1 MFLNV
6 NNLIKL
12 LTKKIPNR
20 KSYPQTYNKI
30 NFTYYKFFCFIY
42 FFIRKTIYKKMLKYI
57 DFFNIS

>member
-12 LTKKIPNR
+12 LIKKYQIEKVIHR
-20 KSYPQTYNKI
+20 LII
-30 NFTYYKFFCFIY
+30 NLILHIIKFFCFIY